1 METDAALHTSD
12 SFGLSPGGGR
22 VGSLLWRSCSATLR
36 GCRSSWKRQ
45 TCSWHCW
52 AKKTTA
58 RASSC
63 SFWPALQ
70 RASMAVSQPA
80 MTGEGLKNAGKSWAS
95 TTELLPAEQAALVDG
110 AGGVGRPD
118 YGVTWRRD
126 EVATLLSTW
135 ASRSIQRK
143 ALRVGTQLQSVPRD
157 RQCRTKI
164 KKLKSRYQQLRE
176 WQRAGACISWP
187 FFQCIKAI
195 MAGGQHG
202 DDAGESGD
210 EGQHAGL
217 LFGCDRDYKRPD
229 TGEQALASAAEP
241 SSARPVKPYDEEESG
256 ERVQMSAV
264 SLAHEAS
271 PPLKPSLGNGARA
284 PQQKRQQHQRL
295 LDMETWRAERRE
307 GAMRELARIVSSVL
321 GSGDFTSIVAPPS
334 PVPHSL
340 SARGPLSDAALGELL
355 PPGASPVLGVLAPDA
370 LASQGDSSCRVN
382 CG

>member
-1 METDAALHTSD
+1 
-12 SFGLSPGGGR
+12 
-22 VGSLLWRSCSATLR
+22 
-36 GCRSSWKRQ
+36 
-45 TCSWHCW
+45 
-52 AKKTTA
+52 
-58 RASSC
+58 
-63 SFWPALQ
+63 
-70 RASMAVSQPA
+70 MAVSQPA